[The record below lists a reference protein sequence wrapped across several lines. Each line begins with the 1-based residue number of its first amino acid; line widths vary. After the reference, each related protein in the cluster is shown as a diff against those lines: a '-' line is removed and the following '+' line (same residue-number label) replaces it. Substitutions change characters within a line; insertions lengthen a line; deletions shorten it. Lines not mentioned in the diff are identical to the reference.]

1 MTENQEEVV
10 KTQESEQADHPTL
23 STPPVVESE
32 MTVSK
37 GLRELKLLDKRIT
50 KGTVGVA
57 SIPVLFVSAVRGKDT
72 ATVHGKMECEEAKK
86 LFKKNLQSARDLIA
100 RRAQI
105 KAAIVNSN
113 AATSVTIGGKKMSV
127 AAAIERKNSI
137 GYDKQ
142 LLGALQSSLSNIE
155 TWMEARNLDV
165 NKELARIIEA
175 NASSENEKLLT
186 AVEGVTQAYREENE
200 LKIFDPIN
208 IRTVITEMDEE
219 IDAFEAEVDLA
230 LTESNARTLIQLK

>member
-1 MTENQEEVV
+1 MTEDQEVK
-10 KTQESEQADHPTL
+10 KTQESEQVASETQKP
-23 STPPVVESE
+23 SVVEIES

-50 KGTVGVA
+50 KGTVGSPTV
-57 SIPVLFVSAVRGKDT
+57 PVLFVSAVRGKDT
-72 ATVHGKMECEEAKK
+72 ATVHGQIESEEAKK

-100 RRAQI
+100 RRARI

-113 AATSVTIGGKKMSV
+113 AGTSVTIGGKKMSV

-137 GYDKQ
+137 RYDKL
-142 LLGALQSSLSNIE
+142 LLGALENSLTNIE
-155 TWMEARNLDV
+155 NWTEARNQDV
-165 NKELARIIEA
+165 EKELARILAA
-175 NASSENEKLLT
+175 NAASENETLLK
-186 AVEGVTQAYREENE
+186 AVEGVTLAYRDENE

-208 IRTVITEMDEE
+208 IRTVISEMDEE
-219 IDAFEAEVDLA
+219 IDAFEADVDLA